1 LNELPEEDYDDPLGI
16 STGAGVIFGASGGVM
31 EAALRTVYE
40 VVTGK
45 TLGCFRLYR
54 SAWVL
59 PALRKQKWILDGTK
73 VKDGC
78 I

>member
-1 LNELPEEDYDDPLGI
+1 MPEEDYDDPLGI

-45 TLGCFRLYR
+45 TLE
-54 SAWVL
+54 
-59 PALRKQKWILDGTK
+59 ALDFTEVRGLTGIKKQKWIWMVLK
-73 VKDGC
+73 LRWL
-78 I
+78 